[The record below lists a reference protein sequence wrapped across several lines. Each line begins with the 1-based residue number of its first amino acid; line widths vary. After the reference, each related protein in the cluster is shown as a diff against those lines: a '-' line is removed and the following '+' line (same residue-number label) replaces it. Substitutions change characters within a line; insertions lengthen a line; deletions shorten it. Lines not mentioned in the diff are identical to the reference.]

1 MLLILAL
8 SLVPAEMVPNISF
21 FIVSCIEA
29 GLKVDLSPLFG
40 DRGKLKQA
48 KTKTT
53 NNYGIYVNIMSCSH
67 HIARN
72 ACDKFNVK

>member
-48 KTKTT
+48 KTMRFQQLISAYLATT
-53 NNYGIYVNIMSCSH
+53 LLRAIMTATAKP
-67 HIARN
+67 I
-72 ACDKFNVK
+72 